1 MKTITPCEMKALETQ
16 WMQENGVPGIL
27 LMENA
32 AHGVVKAL
40 RNHVSS
46 AARVLFLCGPGNNGG
61 DGYAAARLWKS
72 GGGESVLLSVR
83 ESSSGDAAVNRR
95 LCAIEGIRDLL
106 WSAED
111 KLPECD
117 AVVDALFGTGL
128 SRAPEGAEAALIH
141 AVNQLEVPIVSVDIP
156 SGLNGETG
164 EAAGPVLHA
173 SETVTFHR
181 IKQGLL
187 LRDGPDCTGAVTR
200 HPILIPQDFGTAE
213 GFDYLTEA
221 DLSSLIHPRRPTG
234 HKGTF
239 GRVLI
244 CAGSPGM
251 AGAAAMAA
259 RAALKAGA
267 GLVAL
272 LCRESILP
280 ILQVLVPQAVAI
292 ALPEDNGRLT
302 AAASQ
307 ILEQQ
312 LSVSDSAVF
321 GCGIGRGEDLKALL
335 PVLTE
340 AKCPVVW
347 DADALNLLS
356 EVPHKL
362 PRSAVMTPH
371 PGEAARLLHCEAGAV
386 TSDAPG
392 ALDRLASAYG
402 CHVLLKGARTLMTD
416 GTRKAVNLFGTPA
429 LGKGGSGD
437 ILSGI
442 LAALLAQKKE
452 NLNPDQLIRIQAA
465 SAIHGLAGLR
475 AEKQSGSH
483 GVTVEE
489 LIGCIRTGA

>member
-1 MKTITPCEMKALETQ
+1 
-16 WMQENGVPGIL
+16 MQENGVPGIL
-27 LMENA
+27 LMEYA
-32 AHGVVKAL
+32 SQGVVKAL
-40 RNHVSS
+40 KKHVSS
-46 AARVLFLCGPGNNGG
+46 GARVLFLCGPGNNGG

-72 GGGESVLLSVR
+72 EGGDSVLLSVR

-106 WSAED
+106 WTAG
-111 KLPECD
+111 KALPECD

-128 SRAPEGAEAALIH
+128 SHAPGGAEAALIS
-141 AVNQLEVPIVSVDIP
+141 AVNQLDVPVISVDIP

-164 EAAGPVLHA
+164 EAAGAVIHA
-173 SETVTFHR
+173 TETVTFHR

-187 LRDGPDCTGAVTR
+187 LRDGPDCTGAITC
-200 HPILIPQDFGTAE
+200 HPILIPQDFGAAE
-213 GFDYLTEA
+213 SFDYLTAA
-221 DLSSLIHPRRPTG
+221 DLSGLIHPRRPTG
-234 HKGTF
+234 YKGTF

-267 GLVAL
+267 GLVVL

-292 ALPEDNGRLT
+292 VLPEDNGKLN
-302 AAASQ
+302 AEACQ
-307 ILEQQ
+307 ILKQQ
-312 LSVSDSAVF
+312 LSLSDSAVF
-321 GCGIGRGEDLKALL
+321 GCGIGRGEDVKELL
-335 PVLTE
+335 PVFIE

-356 EVPHKL
+356 EAPDRLPHN
-362 PRSAVMTPH
+362 AVMTPH
-371 PGEAARLLHCEAGAV
+371 PGEAARLLRCEAGDV

-392 ALDRLASAYG
+392 ALERLASAYG

-416 GTRKAVNLFGTPA
+416 GTRKAVNLYGTPA

-452 NLNPDQLIRIQAA
+452 SLDSDQLIRIQAA
-465 SAIHGLAGLR
+465 AAIHGLAGLR

-483 GVTVEE
+483 GVTAEE